1 VNEGERRQRLIR
13 FASAATFLALAAV
26 AVLVAISLSQ
36 TSGGDTSLE
45 DVRLVER
52 QLAGIPQRDMTLG
65 DPSAPVALIEFG
77 DLQCPACK
85 GYAED
90 VLPQVIESKVRAGK
104 ARIEFRNYPIIG
116 AESTPAAAAA
126 LAAAAQGRGWS
137 FVELFYRNQGI
148 EETGYVTDSFL
159 TAIARGAGVPDVT
172 RWNADRRSPGLLER
186 VSREA
191 RQAQELGF
199 SATPSFAV
207 RGPTRG
213 LEALEGTAS
222 RDEIEAAIRH
232 ASPK

>member
-1 VNEGERRQRLIR
+1 VNERERRQRLIR
-13 FASAATFLALAAV
+13 LASGATFLALAAV
-26 AVLVAISLSQ
+26 AVLVAIGLSQ

-45 DVRLVER
+45 GVRLVER
-52 QLAGIPQRDMTLG
+52 QLAGIPQHGMALG
-65 DPSAPVALIEFG
+65 DPSAPVKLIEFG

-90 VLPQVIESKVRAGK
+90 VLPQIVESQVHAGE

-126 LAAAAQGRGWS
+126 LAAGAQGRGWS

-159 TAIARGAGVPDVT
+159 TAIAQGAGVRDVA
-172 RWNADRRSPGLLER
+172 RWNAERRSPVLLKR
-186 VSREA
+186 IAREA

-199 SATPSFAV
+199 SSTPSFAV
-207 RGPTRG
+207 SGPGTKG
-213 LEALEGTAS
+213 LKLLDGPAS
-222 RDEIEAAIRH
+222 AGELEAAIRR
-232 ASPK
+232 AST

>member
-1 VNEGERRQRLIR
+1 MNEGERRQRLIR

-172 RWNADRRSPGLLER
+172 RWNADRRSPGLLKR
-186 VSREA
+186 IARET
-191 RQAQELGF
+191 RQAHELGF

-213 LEALEGTAS
+213 LEALEGAAS
-222 RDEIEAAIRH
+222 GDEIEAAIRR